1 MGMVETQI
9 TASLDQLHRELVGA
23 APCRWTYDGRKDEY
37 SCAHLRLTG
46 KVVIGKVQD
55 FNHYAVNQETTN
67 EPTTSIPRS
76 ES

>member
-23 APCRWTYDGRKDEY
+23 ASCRWTYDGRKDEY

-46 KVVIGKVQD
+46 KVVIDRVQG
-55 FNHYAVNQETTN
+55 FNRYSVNQETIN
-67 EPTTSIPRS
+67 ESTTRVPRS
-76 ES
+76 DD